1 MKQQDAKPEQALP
14 HDLILEGR
22 NKLTVTG
29 VRRVIRCD
37 AEGAA
42 MLTSKGTLELT
53 GDRAER
59 HQPRPRQGRSQA
71 YRPGGHAGIHRRAY
85 AGRLSAPSRP
95 VMGPALSPGAVGQ
108 EMAACAVLG
117 GVLGAARAV
126 LPTRGR
132 AAFLPDM
139 LFVGVALMALQSY
152 AVSQSQA
159 GQLRGY
165 MALAAF
171 CAAGAVQAALR
182 PLFAAAEAFAGKLLL
197 GPVRLAAR
205 CIAPW
210 KAARAAAKVRRNEK
224 RLAKK
229 QKKSLPTP
237 RRMLY
242 NSNVSK

>member
-1 MKQQDAKPEQALP
+1 M
-14 HDLILEGR
+14 
-22 NKLTVTG
+22 
-29 VRRVIRCD
+29 
-37 AEGAA
+37 
-42 MLTSKGTLELT
+42 
-53 GDRAER
+53 
-59 HQPRPRQGRSQA
+59 
-71 YRPGGHAGIHRRAY
+71 
-85 AGRLSAPSRP
+85 
-95 VMGPALSPGAVGQ
+95 MGPALPPGAVGQ
-108 EMAACAVLG
+108 EMLACGLLG

-132 AAFLPDM
+132 AAFLPDL
-139 LFVGVALMALQSY
+139 LFVGCVLMALQGY

-210 KAARAAAKVRRNEK
+210 KAARAAAKERRNEK

>member
-1 MKQQDAKPEQALP
+1 
-14 HDLILEGR
+14 
-22 NKLTVTG
+22 
-29 VRRVIRCD
+29 
-37 AEGAA
+37 
-42 MLTSKGTLELT
+42 
-53 GDRAER
+53 
-59 HQPRPRQGRSQA
+59 
-71 YRPGGHAGIHRRAY
+71 
-85 AGRLSAPSRP
+85 
-95 VMGPALSPGAVGQ
+95 MGPALSPGAVGQ
-108 EMAACAVLG
+108 EMASCAVLG

-182 PLFAAAEAFAGKLLL
+182 PLFAEAFAGKLLL

>member
-1 MKQQDAKPEQALP
+1 M
-14 HDLILEGR
+14 
-22 NKLTVTG
+22 
-29 VRRVIRCD
+29 
-37 AEGAA
+37 
-42 MLTSKGTLELT
+42 
-53 GDRAER
+53 
-59 HQPRPRQGRSQA
+59 
-71 YRPGGHAGIHRRAY
+71 
-85 AGRLSAPSRP
+85 
-95 VMGPALSPGAVGQ
+95 MGPALSPGAVAQ

-126 LPTRGR
+126 LPIRGR

-139 LFVGVALMALQSY
+139 LFVGAVLMALQSY

-182 PLFAAAEAFAGKLLL
+182 PLFAAAEA
-197 GPVRLAAR
+197 R

>member
-1 MKQQDAKPEQALP
+1 
-14 HDLILEGR
+14 
-22 NKLTVTG
+22 
-29 VRRVIRCD
+29 
-37 AEGAA
+37 
-42 MLTSKGTLELT
+42 
-53 GDRAER
+53 
-59 HQPRPRQGRSQA
+59 
-71 YRPGGHAGIHRRAY
+71 
-85 AGRLSAPSRP
+85 
-95 VMGPALSPGAVGQ
+95 MGPALSPGAVGQ

-139 LFVGVALMALQSY
+139 LFVGAVLMALQSY

-197 GPVRLAAR
+197 GPVRLA
-205 CIAPW
+205 PW

>member
-1 MKQQDAKPEQALP
+1 
-14 HDLILEGR
+14 
-22 NKLTVTG
+22 
-29 VRRVIRCD
+29 
-37 AEGAA
+37 
-42 MLTSKGTLELT
+42 
-53 GDRAER
+53 
-59 HQPRPRQGRSQA
+59 
-71 YRPGGHAGIHRRAY
+71 
-85 AGRLSAPSRP
+85 
-95 VMGPALSPGAVGQ
+95 MGPALSPGAVGQ

-139 LFVGVALMALQSY
+139 LFVGAVLMALQSY

-182 PLFAAAEAFAGKLLL
+182 PLFAAAFAGKLLL

>member
-1 MKQQDAKPEQALP
+1 
-14 HDLILEGR
+14 
-22 NKLTVTG
+22 
-29 VRRVIRCD
+29 
-37 AEGAA
+37 
-42 MLTSKGTLELT
+42 
-53 GDRAER
+53 
-59 HQPRPRQGRSQA
+59 
-71 YRPGGHAGIHRRAY
+71 
-85 AGRLSAPSRP
+85 
-95 VMGPALSPGAVGQ
+95 MGPALSPGAVGQ

-117 GVLGAARAV
+117 GVLGATRAV

-139 LFVGVALMALQSY
+139 LFVGAVLMALQSY

-171 CAAGAVQAALR
+171 CAAGALR
-182 PLFAAAEAFAGKLLL
+182 PWFAAAEAFAGKLLL
-197 GPVRLAAR
+197 GPVRLADR

>member
-1 MKQQDAKPEQALP
+1 
-14 HDLILEGR
+14 
-22 NKLTVTG
+22 
-29 VRRVIRCD
+29 
-37 AEGAA
+37 
-42 MLTSKGTLELT
+42 
-53 GDRAER
+53 
-59 HQPRPRQGRSQA
+59 
-71 YRPGGHAGIHRRAY
+71 
-85 AGRLSAPSRP
+85 
-95 VMGPALSPGAVGQ
+95 MGPALSPGTVGQ

-117 GVLGAARAV
+117 GVLGAVRAV

-132 AAFLPDM
+132 ASFLPDM

-205 CIAPW
+205 CIAPC
-210 KAARAAAKVRRNEK
+210 RRQSTAERKKTCKKTEK
-224 RLAKK
+224 ELAN
-229 QKKSLPTP
+229 TTA
-237 RRMLY
+237 Y
-242 NSNVSK
+242 VV

>member
-1 MKQQDAKPEQALP
+1 
-14 HDLILEGR
+14 
-22 NKLTVTG
+22 
-29 VRRVIRCD
+29 
-37 AEGAA
+37 
-42 MLTSKGTLELT
+42 
-53 GDRAER
+53 
-59 HQPRPRQGRSQA
+59 
-71 YRPGGHAGIHRRAY
+71 
-85 AGRLSAPSRP
+85 
-95 VMGPALSPGAVGQ
+95 MGPALSPGAVGQ

-139 LFVGVALMALQSY
+139 LFVGAVLMALQSY

-197 GPVRLAAR
+197 GPVRLAVESR
-205 CIAPW
+205 
-210 KAARAAAKVRRNEK
+210 
-224 RLAKK
+224 
-229 QKKSLPTP
+229 P
-237 RRMLY
+237 RRRQSTAERKKTCKKTEKELANTTAY
-242 NSNVSK
+242 VV